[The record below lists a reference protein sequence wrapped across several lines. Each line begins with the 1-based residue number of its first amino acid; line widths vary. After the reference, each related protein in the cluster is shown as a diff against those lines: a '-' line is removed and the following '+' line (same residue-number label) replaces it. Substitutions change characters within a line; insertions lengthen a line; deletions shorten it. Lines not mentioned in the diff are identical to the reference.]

1 MIPPILPTPPFL
13 WKKLKPPFFQ
23 NFWKLTPP
31 PPPPPFIKGGSNY
44 VTHSSSWFYVYKLY
58 LGHSVSKSELM
69 ILLFPQLQ
77 LNFLSRGSNRMI
89 TTLAQ
94 SHCAYTKIP
103 DVINPLR
110 ISSGELWSILLVPQ
124 RMKIQDKVE
133 FKGISG
139 CLSSTINFEF
149 YPQGYQRLTCY
160 VWRNIQTKYLG
171 TYLCLILRNLQLIK
185 YLKANH
191 LVKNFVIYKFF
202 IPTKFTTPGLGVSK
216 MPHLQQSHAIKH
228 VLYYGLR

>member
-23 NFWKLTPP
+23 NFWKLT
-31 PPPPPFIKGGSNY
+31 PPPPFIKGGSNY

-69 ILLFPQLQ
+69 ILMFPQLQ

-160 VWRNIQTKYLG
+160 VWRNIQTKHLG
-171 TYLCLILRNLQLIK
+171 TYLCFDIKESPINQIFEGKSFSKKLCYLQIFHT
-185 YLKANH
+185 NQ
-191 LVKNFVIYKFF
+191 IYYSR
-202 IPTKFTTPGLGVSK
+202 PGCE
-216 MPHLQQSHAIKH
+216 
-228 VLYYGLR
+228 